1 MRTIG
6 SVALAV
12 LTACASSNAPSPNTR
27 ANETIRIST
36 QTGATATMRMAPS
49 VTTSTLT
56 LPVALDRVWAI
67 LPEAYDSVG
76 ITVSDLDPR
85 RHVVG
90 HSGLTVRRRL
100 GKVALSRYL
109 DCGSS
114 QLGPSADE
122 YQINLAVMSSVQA
135 RSGDTTVVTTNVDAT
150 GTGLQFSGQSVRC
163 TSRGELEKR
172 IHELVRQLSG

>member
-1 MRTIG
+1 
-6 SVALAV
+6 
-12 LTACASSNAPSPNTR
+12 
-27 ANETIRIST
+27 
-36 QTGATATMRMAPS
+36 
-49 VTTSTLT
+49 
-56 LPVALDRVWAI
+56 
-67 LPEAYDSVG
+67 
-76 ITVSDLDPR
+76 
-85 RHVVG
+85 
-90 HSGLTVRRRL
+90 VRRRL